1 MHSNDSE
8 MIFNISGY
16 KRKPT
21 LAVRIGDLGLGGE
34 NPIRLQTMT
43 TTNTNSI
50 NESVEQCLR
59 AIDAGAELIRLTTQG
74 VKEVESL
81 AQIKKIIREK
91 GVNTPIVADIHFNPA
106 AAIEAAKYAD
116 KIRINPG
123 NYSDKSRTS
132 NFSFTNSDYEA
143 ELERA
148 EKKFLE
154 LLQVCKQN
162 QVTIR
167 IGVNHGSLSQR
178 IMNRYGDTPLGMAIS
193 AMEFVRICSKYNH
206 HLVVVSMKSS
216 NTRVMV
222 QASRY
227 VVKMMVD
234 EGFNY
239 PMHLGVTEAGEGEDG
254 RIKSAVG
261 IGTLLVDGIGD
272 TIRVSLTEEPENEIP
287 VARELVNIFG
297 NWPSHHI
304 KYQGKIN
311 INPFEYKRRETHS
324 IHKIGG
330 NNVPVVVANLSN
342 LKVIDGNTLKEWG
355 WQYNAADGKWEGAEN
370 SADFIYIG
378 SNSLKGIESLNGLPT
393 LGNGSNCLYKVLDQ
407 QGFVSEDFKSFGEGF
422 FVKVNPDEA
431 SLDFFEKLKS
441 TPSAII
447 ILNASNPYQFYSL
460 RNFIFRLVE
469 MGINNPCIISIHFPN
484 INTNNFQIASSAIA
498 GPFFIDG
505 LSDGLMISAPQEI
518 TQSIVRSTAFGILQA
533 SRVRISKTEFISCP
547 GCGRTLFNLNQ
558 TLLKV
563 KERTAHL
570 KGLKIGVMGCIVN
583 GPGEMADADYGYVGS
598 GPGKVTLYK
607 QKEVVKKNIP
617 ESKAVEELIAL
628 IKANGDWVDNAN
640 KSI

>member
-370 SADFIYIG
+370 SADYIYIG

>member
-193 AMEFVRICSKYNH
+193 AMEFVRICNRNNH
-206 HLVVVSMKSS
+206 HKVVVSMKSS

-222 QASRY
+222 QATRY

>member
-393 LGNGSNCLYKVLDQ
+393 LGNGNNCLFRVLDQ
-407 QGFVSEDFKSFGEGF
+407 QGFISEGFKSSGEGF

-431 SLDFFEKLKS
+431 SIDFLKKLES

-447 ILNASNPYQFYSL
+447 IINATNPYQFYSL
-460 RNFIFRLVE
+460 RSFIFRLIE
-469 MGINNPCIISIHFPN
+469 MGIQNPCITSIRFPN
-484 INTNNFQIASSAIA
+484 TDTNNFQIASSAIA